1 MKKGIMLLCILFS
14 CFTMASAEEL
24 IPSVTVQGTGSVTI
38 TPDLGTISFAVT
50 EDGQKADEVQN
61 TIIEKADTV
70 KEALY
75 EGGLAE
81 DQFSM
86 AGVQLYTQYDY
97 SEGVEKAVGYRGQIS
112 MTVKEIDISD
122 VGKYLQILSVNGV
135 NQIEGI
141 SVSYSRYEEAYCE
154 ALGKAMAQARTKAET
169 MAAMED
175 ATVTGHFTVMEGYQD
190 DSLRG
195 MSKSFAGNY
204 SMSEYEEAAMDVAGG
219 FEYSVG
225 PTEVKA
231 TVTVCYMIDTRLE

>member
-1 MKKGIMLLCILFS
+1 M
-14 CFTMASAEEL
+14 AEENNKHFKTAEQKHKENVIL
-24 IPSVTVQGTGSVTI
+24 KCKVC
-38 TPDLGTISFAVT
+38 
-50 EDGQKADEVQN
+50 GQKMQGKSTLSRHISHAHDEMDPADREKLVIDAYYGKDVVDR
-61 TIIEKADTV
+61 TIRKFKNGEYKDKA
-70 KEALY
+70 LP
-75 EGGLAE
+75 
-81 DQFSM
+81 
-86 AGVQLYTQYDY
+86 
-97 SEGVEKAVGYRGQIS
+97 
-112 MTVKEIDISD
+112 IDI
-122 VGKYLQILSVNGV
+122 GKYLRILSTNGV

-175 ATVTGHFTVMEGYQD
+175 ATVTGHFTVTEGYQD

>member
-14 CFTMASAEEL
+14 CFTLVSAEEL
-24 IPSVTVQGTGSVTI
+24 IPSVTVQGTGSVTV

-97 SEGVEKAVGYRGQIS
+97 SEGTEKAVGYRGQIS
-112 MTVKEIDISD
+112 MAVKEVDISD
-122 VGKYLQILSVNGV
+122 VGKYLQILSANGV
-135 NQIEGI
+135 NRIDGI

-154 ALGKAMAQARTKAET
+154 ALGKAMKQARMKAET
-169 MAAMED
+169 LAAVED
-175 ATVTGHFTVMEGYQD
+175 AELTGQFMATEGYQD
-190 DSLRG
+190 DSLRSV
-195 MSKSFAGNY
+195 SKGFAANY
-204 SMSEYEEAAMDVAGG
+204 SMAEYEEAAMDGAGG
-219 FEYSVG
+219 FDYSVG
-225 PTEVKA
+225 TTEVKA
-231 TVTVCYMIDTRLE
+231 TVTVCYWIETRTE